1 MYVVSAC
8 SGLEPGAQAPRQQDT
23 CGGAQY
29 QNLIGEAGTSLERT
43 LILGEVRIIRPGQA
57 VTLDYRPSRLNFEIG
72 ASGRIVDIRCG

>member
-8 SGLEPGAQAPRQQDT
+8 SGLEPGAQTPRQHDT

-29 QNLIGEAGTSLERT
+29 QNLIGEAGTSLEHT

-72 ASGRIVDIRCG
+72 TSGRIVDIRCG